1 VQDLRQTVS
10 TYWLIR
16 QWRNRLHRESFGRKL
31 NLFWEER
38 LNQHA
43 YNIGKAIMRAR
54 AIEIT
59 KEKAA

>member
-1 VQDLRQTVS
+1 MRDLRPTVDA
-10 TYWLIR
+10 YWLLR
-16 QWRNRLHRESFGRKL
+16 MWKNRLHNEAFGRKL

-38 LNQHA
+38 LAQHTH
-43 YNIGKAIMRAR
+43 NIGKAIMRAR